1 MQLTI
6 KNVENSKMI
15 FMYGCW
21 AIAQFICLRSFDDFN
36 HGENMNVDKSFIRFA
51 LENED
56 DGKTF
61 KFDEFGVDSV
71 LTPLEGCG

>member
-1 MQLTI
+1 
-6 KNVENSKMI
+6 
-15 FMYGCW
+15 
-21 AIAQFICLRSFDDFN
+21 
-36 HGENMNVDKSFIRFA
+36 MNVDKSFIRFA

-56 DGKTF
+56 DGKIF

>member
-1 MQLTI
+1 
-6 KNVENSKMI
+6 
-15 FMYGCW
+15 
-21 AIAQFICLRSFDDFN
+21 
-36 HGENMNVDKSFIRFA
+36 MNVDKSFIRFA

-56 DGKTF
+56 DGKIL

>member
-1 MQLTI
+1 MQLII
-6 KNVENSKMI
+6 KNVENSKMVFI
-15 FMYGCW
+15 YNCE
-21 AIAQFICLRSFDDFN
+21 AIAQFIGIRSFDDFN

-51 LENED
+51 LESED
-56 DGKTF
+56 DEKTF

>member
-1 MQLTI
+1 
-6 KNVENSKMI
+6 
-15 FMYGCW
+15 
-21 AIAQFICLRSFDDFN
+21 
-36 HGENMNVDKSFIRFA
+36 MNVDKSLIRFA

-61 KFDEFGVDSV
+61 KFDEFGVDPV